1 MASRRDQITMTPDE
15 LRAFIL
21 REHTLIIVSNGTH
34 GFPHPMP
41 MFFHYDGQG
50 RFLVSTYG
58 ASQKVVN
65 LQRDPKAALL
75 IEAGHDYAELR
86 SMMAEAT
93 AEIIDDNEFVIETM
107 MNIRRQRD
115 PSKKDF
121 PAEEMEGIRYSAR
134 KRVIIRFTPTK
145 IISWDH
151 TKLGGTY

>member
-15 LRAFIL
+15 LKAFIL
-21 REHTLIIVSNGTH
+21 RNHTLIIVSNGPH

-41 MFFHYDGQG
+41 MFFYLDAEG

-65 LQRDPKAALL
+65 LRRDPKAALL
-75 IEAGHDYAELR
+75 LESGHDYAELR

-93 AEIIDDNEFVIETM
+93 AEIIDDNDFVVETM

-115 PSKKDF
+115 PSKTEF

-134 KRVIIRFTPTK
+134 KRVIVRFTPTK

>member
-15 LRAFIL
+15 LRAFVL
-21 REHTLIIVSNGTH
+21 REHTLIIVSNGPQ

-41 MFFHYDGQG
+41 MFFYYDEQG

-58 ASQKVVN
+58 TSQKVVN

-75 IEAGHDYAELR
+75 IEAGHDYAELQ

-93 AEIIDDNEFVIETM
+93 AEIIDDNDFVIETM

-115 PSKKDF
+115 PSKKEF
-121 PAEEMEGIRYSAR
+121 PAEEMESIRYSAR
-134 KRVIIRFTPTK
+134 KRVIIRFTPVKT
-145 IISWDH
+145 ISWDH
-151 TKLGGTY
+151 SKLGGSY

>member
-1 MASRRDQITMTPDE
+1 MASRRDQIAMTPDE
-15 LRAFIL
+15 LKAFIL
-21 REHTLIIVSNGTH
+21 REHTLIIVSNGPH

-41 MFFHYDGQG
+41 MFFHYDEQG

-58 ASQKVVN
+58 TSQKVVN
-65 LQRDPKAALL
+65 LRRDPRAALL

-93 AEIIDDNEFVIETM
+93 AEIIDDNDFVVETM

-115 PSKKDF
+115 PSKTGF
-121 PAEEMEGIRYSAR
+121 PPEEMESVRYSAR
-134 KRVIIRFTPTK
+134 KRVIIRFTPSK

-151 TKLGGTY
+151 SKLGGTY

>member
-15 LRAFIL
+15 LKAFIL
-21 REHTLIIVSNGTH
+21 REHTLIIVSNGPH

-41 MFFHYDGQG
+41 MFFYYDEQG

-58 ASQKVVN
+58 TSQKVVN

-75 IEAGHDYAELR
+75 IEAGHDYAELQ

-93 AEIIDDNEFVIETM
+93 AEIIDDNAFVVETM

-115 PSKKDF
+115 PSKTEF
-121 PAEEMEGIRYSAR
+121 PVEEMEGIRYSAR
-134 KRVIIRFTPTK
+134 KRVIIRFTPVKT
-145 IISWDH
+145 ISWDH
-151 TKLGGTY
+151 SKLGGSY